1 MDDFPSLSLTSP
13 WGPAARR
20 TPVGRGRGRGR
31 YLSLEAENM
40 DEVPLMSDSGEEEE
54 EDEGGGREGEECLRS
69 KRWKNRIKSHSSFVS
84 WLCDGGWLLLLK
96 K

>member
-1 MDDFPSLSLTSP
+1 
-13 WGPAARR
+13 
-20 TPVGRGRGRGR
+20 
-31 YLSLEAENM
+31 M

-54 EDEGGGREGEECLRS
+54 EEDEGGREGEECLRS